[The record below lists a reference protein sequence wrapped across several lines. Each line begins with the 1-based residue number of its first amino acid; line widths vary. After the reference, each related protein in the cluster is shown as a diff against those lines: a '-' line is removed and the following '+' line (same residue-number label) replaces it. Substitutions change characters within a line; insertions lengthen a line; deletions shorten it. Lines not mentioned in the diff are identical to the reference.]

1 MMDVSKQPQQGKLEN
16 ICNNKNEKKRKKKEK
31 KKGKKKNE
39 KRMYQNLLHSAEAA
53 QCT

>member
-1 MMDVSKQPQQGKLEN
+1 MMDVLKQPQQGKLEN
-16 ICNNKNEKKRKKKEK
+16 ICNN
-31 KKGKKKNE
+31 KNE

>member
-1 MMDVSKQPQQGKLEN
+1 MMSASKKSQQGKLEN
-16 ICNNKNEKKRKKKEK
+16 ICNN
-31 KKGKKKNE
+31 KNE